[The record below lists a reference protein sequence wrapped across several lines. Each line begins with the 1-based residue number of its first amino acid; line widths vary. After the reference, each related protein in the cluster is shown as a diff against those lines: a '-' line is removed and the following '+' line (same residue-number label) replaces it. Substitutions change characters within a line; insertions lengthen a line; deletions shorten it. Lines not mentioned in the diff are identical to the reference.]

1 MLMMIIMIIEK
12 VLRIDS
18 IIMKASRLYVDFAP
32 CRFYEKQK
40 NLYLFF
46 KVVLDFENFLTLK
59 EGKKV
64 NIHLRIFNLYQV

>member
-12 VLRIDS
+12 VLRIDN

-32 CRFYEKQK
+32 CRFYKKQK

-46 KVVLDFENFLTLK
+46 
-59 EGKKV
+59 
-64 NIHLRIFNLYQV
+64 